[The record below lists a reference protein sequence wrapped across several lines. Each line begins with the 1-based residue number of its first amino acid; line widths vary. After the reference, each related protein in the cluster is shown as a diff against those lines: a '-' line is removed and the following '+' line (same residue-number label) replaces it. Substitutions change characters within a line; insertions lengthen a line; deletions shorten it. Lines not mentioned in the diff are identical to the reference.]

1 MNIIEPRKQIKRIKN
16 IIFNDMIMSGLP
28 SNEKIDIYYLSEK
41 YGIVYIMDDKEDF
54 IENKDKY
61 NPVGIIDF
69 NEIKF
74 SHLDEYLKELFDI
87 YNLTFN

>member
-1 MNIIEPRKQIKRIKN
+1 MNIVEPRKQIKRIKD
-16 IIFNDMIMSGLP
+16 IVFNDMIMAGLP

-41 YGIVYIMDDKEDF
+41 NGVVYIMDGKEDF
-54 IENKDKY
+54 IESKNEY
-61 NPVGIIDF
+61 SQVGTIDF

>member
-16 IIFNDMIMSGLP
+16 IILNDMIMSGLP

-61 NPVGIIDF
+61 NPVGTIDF

>member
-41 YGIVYIMDDKEDF
+41 NGIVYIMDDKEDF

-61 NPVGIIDF
+61 NPVGTIDL

>member
-1 MNIIEPRKQIKRIKN
+1 MNIVEPRKQIKRIKN

-41 YGIVYIMDDKEDF
+41 NGVVYIMDDKEDF

-61 NPVGIIDF
+61 NPVGKIDF